1 MNTPQKFYRGVQAPS
16 HPPQVAAIALIVVL
30 ASSLLAGCN
39 NKSDTSGATTNSK
52 IATTTVGTEID
63 DTVITTKVKAALLG
77 NQDVKGFGIKVETR
91 KGVVQLSGF
100 VDSQLA
106 IDRAIAVARTVEGI
120 KSVQGD
126 MTIKEGKVTVGN
138 EVDDSVVT
146 ARVKSALL
154 ADNQVKS
161 FDIAVVTRKGSVQ
174 LSGFVDSQAQIDRA
188 VDISTRTKDVKTV
201 LNELKVKK

>member
-1 MNTPQKFYRGVQAPS
+1 MNTPQKFYSGVQAPS
-16 HPPQVAAIALIVVL
+16 HPPQIAAIALIVVL

-39 NKSDTSGATTNSK
+39 KPSDTSGASTNSK
-52 IATTTVGTEID
+52 IATTTIGTEID